1 MNRTRQHGAE
11 PESPI
16 PPQIGPPATRADQQ
30 SGFFAD
36 ELVSTYDWSLS
47 DTDQS
52 LSDADQTS
60 SDADQAAAELDQASA
75 DRDQRASDHD
85 QDTADRAHDA
95 RVEMSPAEELA
106 YRTSRDDRATGSL
119 ARIRNRLWRTGA
131 TRDREASATERD
143 QSGADRDR
151 SAELAHAQVVSMA
164 GSLTDPDSD
173 LMRRLD
179 ELSVAAAAAR
189 ERAALDRERAAE
201 DRASAARERA
211 RLEAELRLAHLDQLT
226 GTYRRE
232 MGQMALSQEID
243 RARRSDGRF
252 VIAFVD
258 VDGLKAVN
266 DREGHA
272 AGDRVLQSVARAMR
286 TSLRSFDP
294 IIRYG
299 GDEFVCG
306 LSGADLS
313 DARRRFQSIEDT
325 IKAEGKVGIS
335 VGLAA
340 LGSGDTAGVLT
351 ERADAA
357 MLQVKAQHHMRA

>member
-1 MNRTRQHGAE
+1 MHGNGHLQG
-11 PESPI
+11 ESERSANPL
-16 PPQIGPPATRADQQ
+16 PGVVPAVEDGQALSAADQ
-30 SGFFAD
+30 
-36 ELVSTYDWSLS
+36 LISTFDWSLA
-47 DTDQS
+47 DKDQS
-52 LSDADQTS
+52 LSDADQTR

-85 QDTADRAHDA
+85 QDTADRTH
-95 RVEMSPAEELA
+95 AELTEISVADELA
-106 YRTSRDDRATGSL
+106 YRSARDDRATGSL
-119 ARIRNRLWRTGA
+119 ARIRNRLWRNGA
-131 TRDREASATERD
+131 TRDREASAANRD
-143 QSGADRDR
+143 QTAASRDR
-151 SAELAHAQVVSMA
+151 GAQVANNQVVNMARSM
-164 GSLTDPDSD
+164 TDPDGD

-179 ELSVAAAAAR
+179 ELSIVAAAARA
-189 ERAALDRERAAE
+189 RAALDRERAAE
-201 DRASAARERA
+201 DRATAARERA

-252 VIAFVD
+252 VVAFVD
-258 VDGLKAVN
+258 VDGLKEIN

-272 AGDRVLQSVARAMR
+272 AGDRVLVSVARAIR

-313 DARRRFQSIEDT
+313 DAKRRFSSIEQA
-325 IKAEGKVGIS
+325 IKAEAKVGIS
-335 VGLAA
+335 VGLAVLA
-340 LGSGDTAGVLT
+340 SGDTAGALT

-357 MLQVKAQHHMRA
+357 MLQIKAQHHMRL

>member
-1 MNRTRQHGAE
+1 MNRNGQQQGEAARSVDPDLSA
-11 PESPI
+11 SPAVETS
-16 PPQIGPPATRADQQ
+16 QAMSADQ
-30 SGFFAD
+30 
-36 ELVSTYDWSLS
+36 LVSTFDWSLA
-47 DTDQS
+47 DKDQS
-52 LSDADQTS
+52 LSDGDQTR
-60 SDADQAAAELDQASA
+60 SDTDQAAAELDQASS
-75 DRDQRASDHD
+75 DRDQRASDND
-85 QDTADRAHDA
+85 QDAADRTHA
-95 RVEMSPAEELA
+95 EITSLSMAEETA
-106 YRTSRDDRATGSL
+106 YRAARDDRATGSL
-119 ARIRNRLWRTGA
+119 ARIRNRLWRNGA
-131 TRDREASATERD
+131 TRDREASASERD
-143 QSGADRDR
+143 RSAADRDR
-151 SAELAHAQVVSMA
+151 GAQVANNQVVNLARSM
-164 GSLTDPDSD
+164 TDPDGD

-179 ELSVAAAAAR
+179 ELSIVAAAARA
-189 ERAALDRERAAE
+189 RAALDRERAAE
-201 DRASAARERA
+201 DRAAAARERA

-252 VIAFVD
+252 VVAFVD
-258 VDGLKAVN
+258 VDGLKAIN

-272 AGDRVLQSVARAMR
+272 AGDRILVSVARAIR

-313 DARRRFQSIEDT
+313 DAMRRFSSIEQA
-325 IKAEGKVGIS
+325 IKAEAKVGIS

-340 LGSGDTAGVLT
+340 LGSGDTPAILT

-357 MLQVKAQHHMRA
+357 MLAIKAQHHMRA

>member
-1 MNRTRQHGAE
+1 MNRNGHGAKPARSLD
-11 PESPI
+11 PEQAAPLI
-16 PPQIGPPATRADQQ
+16 VDPQPAFSADQ
-30 SGFFAD
+30 
-36 ELVSTYDWSLS
+36 LVSTYDWSLA

-52 LSDADQTS
+52 ISDADQTR
-60 SDADQAAAELDQASA
+60 SDADQAASELDQASA

-85 QDTADRAHDA
+85 QDTADRTHSEMAH
-95 RVEMSPAEELA
+95 VSPAAEVA
-106 YRTSRDDRATGSL
+106 YRTARDDRATGSL

-131 TRDREASATERD
+131 SRDREVSATERD
-143 QSGADRDR
+143 RNAAARDR
-151 SAELAHAQVVSMA
+151 GAQVANAQVVSLA
-164 GSLTDPDSD
+164 RSITDPDGD
-173 LMRRLD
+173 LLRRLD
-179 ELSVAAAAAR
+179 ELSVVAAAAR
-189 ERAALDRERAAE
+189 ARAALDRERAAE
-201 DRASAARERA
+201 ERAGAARERA

-252 VIAFVD
+252 VVAFVD
-258 VDGLKAVN
+258 VDGLKEIN
-266 DREGHA
+266 DRDGHA
-272 AGDRVLQSVARAMR
+272 AGDRVLQSVAKAIR

-313 DARRRFQSIEDT
+313 DAQRRFSSIEQAIRAD
-325 IKAEGKVGIS
+325 AKVGIS
-335 VGLAA
+335 VGLAV
-340 LGSGDTAGVLT
+340 LGSGDTAGALT

-357 MLQVKAQHHMRA
+357 MLQIKAQHHMRL